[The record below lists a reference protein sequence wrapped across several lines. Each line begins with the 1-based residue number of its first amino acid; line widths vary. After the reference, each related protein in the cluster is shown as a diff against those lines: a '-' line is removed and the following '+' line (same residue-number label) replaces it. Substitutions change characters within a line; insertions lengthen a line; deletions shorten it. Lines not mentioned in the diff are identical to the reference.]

1 LDEEIEAIR
10 HKTMPKSI
18 MYDTILILQWTNNI
32 DLCMVGSCAHILKG
46 WSNPQITCSHQ
57 DNSTALS
64 SISIVKYSKQ
74 ENSTVT
80 SIVIETTFD
89 CKLLKLLKENPG
101 KTTAEKTAYTRNISE
116 GTW

>member
-1 LDEEIEAIR
+1 
-10 HKTMPKSI
+10 
-18 MYDTILILQWTNNI
+18 
-32 DLCMVGSCAHILKG
+32 
-46 WSNPQITCSHQ
+46 
-57 DNSTALS
+57 
-64 SISIVKYSKQ
+64 VKYSKQ

-116 GTW
+116 GT